1 MSLRYALLALL
12 RVGPLSG
19 YELQKQFSASV
30 GHVWHAPD
38 SQIYPELRKM
48 EAESLIEGEEQ
59 PRGQRA
65 TRRVYHVTDAGDAAF
80 LAWMQTPL
88 EYARVRD
95 PAHLRAAYLEAASPE
110 AARDFFRRHSA
121 QWEAELAQWEG
132 ELLRIAEVANPMLV
146 RRLAVTDPADRER
159 TIAFKRFT
167 YEGLVD
173 RARIEIAWAQ
183 RGLKLIDE
191 LEASAAL
198 PEPMVRDGGGS
209 PPAGYPKLYAGAD
222 PLPLYFCT
230 ITEDTAGWPSTVV
243 STAVPESISGAC
255 RPLTPRRAV
264 MKLSRV
270 GAFMLLNACSSVAPT
285 M

>member
-48 EAESLIEGEEQ
+48 AAEDLIEGEEQ

-65 TRRVYHVTDAGDAAF
+65 TRRVYHVTDAGNRAF
-80 LAWMQTPL
+80 LDWMQSPL

-95 PAHLRAAYLEAASPE
+95 PAHLRAAYLEAAPPE
-110 AARDFFRRHSA
+110 AARAFFRRHSA
-121 QWEAELAQWEG
+121 QWAGELAQWEG
-132 ELLRIAEVANPMLV
+132 ELLRIDQVANPMLI
-146 RRLAVTDPADRER
+146 RRLAATEPEDRER

-173 RARIEIAWAQ
+173 RARVEIAWAE
-183 RGLKLIDE
+183 RGLGLLDS
-191 LEASAAL
+191 LDAA
-198 PEPMVRDGGGS
+198 PDPVRRPGPGVRDGEPGVV
-209 PPAGYPKLYAGAD
+209 PPAG
-222 PLPLYFCT
+222 
-230 ITEDTAGWPSTVV
+230 
-243 STAVPESISGAC
+243 
-255 RPLTPRRAV
+255 
-264 MKLSRV
+264 
-270 GAFMLLNACSSVAPT
+270 
-285 M
+285 